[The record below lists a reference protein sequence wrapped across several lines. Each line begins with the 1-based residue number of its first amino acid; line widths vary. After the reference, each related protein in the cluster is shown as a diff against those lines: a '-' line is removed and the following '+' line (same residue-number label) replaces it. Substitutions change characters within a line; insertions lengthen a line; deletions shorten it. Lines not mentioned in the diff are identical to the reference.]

1 MPETPN
7 PFHQYAEEIG
17 AFLAEA
23 RAQDAERIRRQ
34 VSNDGPSENTD

>member
-1 MPETPN
+1 MPDNPN

-23 RAQDAERIRRQ
+23 RAQDAERSRRRE
-34 VSNDGPSENTD
+34 SNDGPSENTD